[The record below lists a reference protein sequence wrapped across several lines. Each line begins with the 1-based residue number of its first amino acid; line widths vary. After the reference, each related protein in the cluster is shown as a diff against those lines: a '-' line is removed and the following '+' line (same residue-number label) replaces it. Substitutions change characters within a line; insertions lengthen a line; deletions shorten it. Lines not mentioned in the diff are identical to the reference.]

1 MSNDVY
7 EISGRI
13 KNIIANNDI
22 ALSRV
27 GEILVNYYTLAFK
40 DLYDFSETLDET
52 DRANLQCVL
61 RKNEDVPMKII
72 KVSESLN
79 KEKSLYEQVMEASKS
94 PMFASNQ
101 EAYDY
106 YLNAYSELG
115 GDDFWIEAEEASMQT
130 EEHHMAMRA
139 RRALGILKHLIDKE
153 KSG

>member
-7 EISGRI
+7 DIGGRV
-13 KNIIANNDI
+13 KNLIAKEDI

-27 GEILVNYYTLAFK
+27 GEILVNHFTLFAK
-40 DLYDFSETLDET
+40 ELYDFADTLNET
-52 DRANLQCVL
+52 DRSNLLCVIN
-61 RKNEDVPMKII
+61 KNLDVPMKII
-72 KVSESLN
+72 KVSEGLN
-79 KEKSLYEQVMEASKS
+79 KGKTLYEQVMEASKS